1 MPSDLPIC
9 GYGGRTVN
17 FVRLYSAGASDEFDM
32 QIFNAG
38 DYVKAV
44 EQKMVSE
51 TISKVLYPS
60 DSVQAGRELRLLQEY
75 FFVACAIGDIIR
87 GFLRRGED
95 DFRELPSKV
104 AIQLN
109 DTHPTLAIVEL
120 MRVLVDDHD
129 LQWNMAWE
137 ITQSTFSY
145 TNHTLMPEALERWPV
160 SLMDGCCRAI
170 CRSFTRS
177 TGDFWARRP
186 WSAAKRSSAFRSSRR
201 VTKARSGWRIW
212 RSSAAM
218 RSTAFRSCIRSCSR
232 RDSLPNSTAL
242 ARAFSNK
249 TNGVTQR
256 RWLLMANPGL
266 AKLLDETIGT
276 GWATELEKLRG
287 IEHFATDAAFQDR
300 VMAIK
305 RANKERLATLVQRT
319 AQVDIDPA

>member
-1 MPSDLPIC
+1 M
-9 GYGGRTVN
+9 N

-120 MRVLVDDHD
+120 MRVLVDDQD

-160 SLMDGCCRAI
+160 SLMERVLPRHLQIVYEINRRFLGEAAVGRQRRGPAPFDRRGGLRKPGPDGASGDRRQPCGQRRFGVA
-170 CRSFTRS
+170 FGVAQDA
-177 TGDFWARRP
+177 TG
-186 WSAAKRSSAFRSSRR
+186 
-201 VTKARSGWRIW
+201 
-212 RSSAAM
+212 
-218 RSTAFRSCIRSCSR
+218 
-232 RDSLPNSTAL
+232 LPNSTS
-242 ARAFSNK
+242 FGPS
-249 TNGVTQR
+249 GS
-256 RWLLMANPGL
+256 
-266 AKLLDETIGT
+266 
-276 GWATELEKLRG
+276 ATRPMG
-287 IEHFATDAAFQDR
+287 SPSGDGF
-300 VMAIK
+300 
-305 RANKERLATLVQRT
+305 
-319 AQVDIDPA
+319 